1 MTNFLLSLKLSEADK
16 RLIIAVFLI
25 VILVFLI
32 FGLLYDSVKLIMAR
46 QGKRVD
52 ALMNLIVSSGLIV
65 SRKQF
70 KKIAHHKSDVY
81 FYKVTRVYVIILA
94 IAGLLHLTYFLLM
107 KYVAQMPLNIWNTQT
122 GFATILPTFDWA
134 NIEKSEFF
142 GLTLPSNWPPMI
154 NRPHFEVVAIGSYI
168 IVPLYLACMIGGFFT
183 ILAYLARTLR
193 IRKLATIL
201 FSADLSEK
209 RIHDLGEL
217 ANSEN
222 TEGINTPEKVTPAPE
237 K

>member
-1 MTNFLLSLKLSEADK
+1 MINFFLSLKLSEADK
-16 RLIIAVFLI
+16 RLIIAIFLI

-65 SRKQF
+65 SRKKF

-107 KYVAQMPLNIWNTQT
+107 KYVAQMPLN
-122 GFATILPTFDWA
+122 
-134 NIEKSEFF
+134 
-142 GLTLPSNWPPMI
+142 
-154 NRPHFEVVAIGSYI
+154 
-168 IVPLYLACMIGGFFT
+168 
-183 ILAYLARTLR
+183 
-193 IRKLATIL
+193 
-201 FSADLSEK
+201 
-209 RIHDLGEL
+209 
-217 ANSEN
+217 
-222 TEGINTPEKVTPAPE
+222 
-237 K
+237 